1 MSPLSAPRAASPV
14 CTSCLLGSPVGFWR
28 EEPGLGAPANHTGK
42 QGPSGGSGQ
51 AAGPKLDSWGP
62 RPDGLRDCN
71 AFQTRTLCS
80 GTWVQPGAPSL
91 LQVAMPTRPLHSPA
105 CTVTVGHARGQTG
118 LSLLP

>member
-62 RPDGLRDCN
+62 RPDGLRDSN

-80 GTWVQPGAPSL
+80 GTWVQPRAPSL
-91 LQVAMPTRPLHSPA
+91 LQVAMPTPPASLPA
-105 CTVTVGHARGQTG
+105 CTVTVGNARGQTG